1 MALFVV
7 AAFLLFLIQCLRLFD
22 LVSDRGQSIFTLIG
36 QAALGMPSLGVVVL
50 YVCLGIGLGRA
61 LRNLQDRSELQIIHA
76 GALVAPLVRSIL
88 VYTIGGALILL
99 ALSHIVDPL
108 SVRATRAWSETIAA
122 DLVSRSMVPHRF
134 TEVVDGVTM
143 IIGSR
148 NSFGEITDFF
158 ADDTRSA
165 NSQRTYFAKTALIT
179 RDEQGFILRMVDGAT
194 QRMSPEGRLSQISFD
209 RYDLALD
216 QLTGQMEEGDAIA
229 RLSSLDI
236 IGKAMSGEDVSPAE
250 RQALVKRSIDGL
262 RVLGM
267 CLFVAALAMF
277 PRGSRTGRRIPIE
290 IVVLGS
296 AFLERSVGFY
306 LAAPEP
312 FGPFTGP
319 LLLLAAA
326 LLIFAVRF
334 RLFLP
339 PPIRRRST

>member
-1 MALFVV
+1 M
-7 AAFLLFLIQCLRLFD
+7 
-22 LVSDRGQSIFTLIG
+22 
-36 QAALGMPSLGVVVL
+36 
-50 YVCLGIGLGRA
+50 
-61 LRNLQDRSELQIIHA
+61 
-76 GALVAPLVRSIL
+76 RSIL
-88 VYTIGGALILL
+88 IYTVGGALILL
-99 ALSHIVDPL
+99 ALSHIVDPM

-148 NSFGEITDFF
+148 NSSGEITDFF

-165 NSQRTYFAKTALIT
+165 DSRRTYFAKTALIT

-194 QRMSPEGRLSQISFD
+194 QRMSAEGRLSQISFD

-236 IGKAMSGEDVSPAE
+236 IGKALNAEEVSPAE

-277 PRGSRTGRRIPIE
+277 PRGSRTGRRFRSRSWCWARPSSSGACGSTCRHPSR
-290 IVVLGS
+290 LG
-296 AFLERSVGFY
+296 
-306 LAAPEP
+306 
-312 FGPFTGP
+312 
-319 LLLLAAA
+319 
-326 LLIFAVRF
+326 
-334 RLFLP
+334 RLP
-339 PPIRRRST
+339 AHSCCWQRRSPCLRCDSGSSCRLRSGGGRHDFRRLG